1 MLLPVLPWLG
11 KGPALLFVWSKGLIT
26 ALSDELPGLTT
37 GGTARGSHAQALGED
52 CLFQLWPLPLTC
64 EMEVIVVPSEDWRE
78 D

>member
-11 KGPALLFVWSKGLIT
+11 KGPALLFVWSEGLIT

-64 EMEVIVVPSEDWRE
+64 EMEVIIVPTELA
-78 D
+78 